1 MLLNLKN
8 VLTGL
13 FIIATVHVF
22 GQTQNINQFDA
33 QGKRHGLWKKHYED
47 SQQLRYQGTFKH
59 GQEVGIFKF
68 YKPDSEDQP
77 AATKTYTSKSDTVI
91 LKFYNN
97 DGILITQGKLLHKK
111 RVGEWNYFHT
121 NTQLMMQEHY
131 ANGQLDG
138 WKVVYYEN
146 GQVTSKKKYKNGR
159 LNGLK
164 LMYSK
169 NGQLLAKYHYN
180 RDTLE
185 GYSKVF
191 TVEGDLISE
200 GNYKNGQRDGKWKFF
215 TEGKL
220 DSVQTYPLKK
230 ISKNILPDEVNT
242 DTE

>member
-1 MLLNLKN
+1 MPLNLKN

-13 FIIATVHVF
+13 FIIVAVHAF
-22 GQTQNINQFDA
+22 GQTQTINQYDA
-33 QGKRHGLWKKHYED
+33 QGKRHGLWKKYYDEGE
-47 SQQLRYQGTFKH
+47 QLRYTGKFKH
-59 GQEVGIFKF
+59 GQEVGTFKF
-68 YKPDSEDQP
+68 YKPESGAQP

-91 LKFYNN
+91 LKFYNG

-111 RVGEWNYFHT
+111 RVGEWNYFHV
-121 NTQLMMQEHY
+121 NSQLMMQEHY
-131 ANGQLDG
+131 ANNQLNG

-146 GQVTSKKKYKNGR
+146 GQITSKEKYKNGH
-159 LNGLK
+159 LNGPK

-169 NGQLLAKYHYN
+169 DGQLLAKYHYKN
-180 RDTLE
+180 DTLE

-191 TVEGDLISE
+191 TVEGDLISK
-200 GNYKNGQRDGKWKFF
+200 GRYKNGRRDGKWKFF

-230 ISKNILPDEVNT
+230 ISENILPEEVNT